1 MCHKTKGRIAQN
13 HRWPILSLVF
23 LGIFDNIRVY
33 TYEVEVCYNMK
44 SSKFRKWLVLFALIV
59 LIQNGTVIVQST
71 GNAGEVGSEESVMPY
86 SDFPEQ
92 DAPHS

>member
-1 MCHKTKGRIAQN
+1 M
-13 HRWPILSLVF
+13 
-23 LGIFDNIRVY
+23 
-33 TYEVEVCYNMK
+33 EVCYNMK

-59 LIQNGTVIVQST
+59 LIQNGAVIVQST

-92 DAPHS
+92 DFPYT